1 MPSSVNSQRSGSSG
15 KVRPIPSRNAQVDE
29 TLFGRRKSQPGLG
42 NKNSEEIEKI
52 AQQVRNGT
60 LKTSKAI
67 VIPQTELLRM
77 KNAAIVMTKEDQLNQ
92 KRLAEEQNEKMMAT
106 AKAKKQRMMEMEVDR
121 KKNSSHTE
129 GEPEEKERG
138 ADNFLGR
145 AQAIMDERRDAVKQ
159 MNQLIMQAKV
169 VTIRDKQLEEK
180 KDIREHK
187 NLEEKRRD
195 LMMEVERL
203 KKIKQHDEEE
213 RKHKEIVKQES
224 LVVVDQI
231 REREYARLKVQEEK
245 EREAQ
250 EMLRLIRQKQIEEEQ
265 KNLKKKALQKDLLDQ
280 ISAANQNSIATKH
293 GKIVEAKI
301 EDDKIHKYNVEK
313 AQKEAEYIAEQKRI
327 KDEKEKEL

>member
-1 MPSSVNSQRSGSSG
+1 
-15 KVRPIPSRNAQVDE
+15 
-29 TLFGRRKSQPGLG
+29 
-42 NKNSEEIEKI
+42 
-52 AQQVRNGT
+52 
-60 LKTSKAI
+60 
-67 VIPQTELLRM
+67 M

-92 KRLAEEQNEKMMAT
+92 KKLAEEQNEKMMAT
-106 AKAKKQRMMEMEVDR
+106 AKAKKQRMMEMEADR
-121 KKNSSHTE
+121 KKNSPHTE

-138 ADNFLGR
+138 GDNFLGR

-180 KDIREHK
+180 KDIREHR

-231 REREYARLKVQEEK
+231 REREIARLKVQEEK

-265 KNLKKKALQKDLLDQ
+265 KNLKKR
-280 ISAANQNSIATKH
+280 H
-293 GKIVEAKI
+293 C
-301 EDDKIHKYNVEK
+301 
-313 AQKEAEYIAEQKRI
+313 KRI
-327 KDEKEKEL
+327 Y